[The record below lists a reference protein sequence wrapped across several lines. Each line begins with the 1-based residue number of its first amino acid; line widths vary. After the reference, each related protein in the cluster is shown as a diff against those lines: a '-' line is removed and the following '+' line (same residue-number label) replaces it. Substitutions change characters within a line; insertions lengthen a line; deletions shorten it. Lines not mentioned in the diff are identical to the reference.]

1 MHVADDVHTCDI
13 RNPPAACVTGGF
25 LFFLV
30 PKYSGFVPHCFHRL
44 PSEFHRVSARLPP
57 DFRAVPLPF
66 HFRSACVPRCSVGVP
81 QCSAGLPLTSTCFL
95 KWFHMRAARI
105 TAACRQSSH
114 AVGLRRAWSY
124 AGLRVNPY
132 NPVLQRGEPRG
143 RCIPRLGKCRN
154 FRGFIFGGFP
164 FRIRNNAPVF

>member
-114 AVGLRRAWSY
+114 AVGLRRAWSSKHFPIRRLQNI
-124 AGLRVNPY
+124 ADCDGLV
-132 NPVLQRGEPRG
+132 VGFSIILF
-143 RCIPRLGKCRN
+143 CMRLRS
-154 FRGFIFGGFP
+154 R
-164 FRIRNNAPVF
+164 